1 MASATVIFHMDNG
14 TDITLYVDSEKTAKE
29 MGKVFVRQEFITFTT
44 HTGDVKIINTAKA
57 QDMTITQNA
66 Y

>member
-14 TDITLYVDSEKTAKE
+14 TEVTFHVDSEKTGVE
-29 MGKVFVRQEFITFTT
+29 MRKAFVQQEFITFTT
-44 HTGDVKIINTAKA
+44 HTGDVRVVNTAKA
-57 QDMTITQNA
+57 NGMTVHNNA